1 MPTEPS
7 GDNIGCAPSSL
18 RSKIERRRCA
28 STAFGQVF
36 TPSPSG
42 PRRVSVASMRPTRFF
57 ASSRFPAPTK
67 PAMPHI
73 LKIVFSH
80 EKAQIYFSSAARPK
94 LAPKLQNQ
102 QQPNIRGRL
111 DRTVLRPRHEVAD
124 VVETNG
130 GTILLSR
137 PVNTSVTNP
146 LTGTGNSS
154 PTFVGHSARDRVFRG
169 DVRREFLCLNE

>member
-1 MPTEPS
+1 MPTEPT
-7 GDNIGCAPSSL
+7 GENIGCAPSSL

-42 PRRVSVASMRPTRFF
+42 PRRASVASMRPTRFC

-111 DRTVLRPRHEVAD
+111 HRTVLRPRHEVAD
-124 VVETNG
+124 VVETKRWHYSAVATSQHFYNQ
-130 GTILLSR
+130 
-137 PVNTSVTNP
+137 PVE
-146 LTGTGNSS
+146 
-154 PTFVGHSARDRVFRG
+154 GHG
-169 DVRREFLCLNE
+169 KFLPDLRASLCP